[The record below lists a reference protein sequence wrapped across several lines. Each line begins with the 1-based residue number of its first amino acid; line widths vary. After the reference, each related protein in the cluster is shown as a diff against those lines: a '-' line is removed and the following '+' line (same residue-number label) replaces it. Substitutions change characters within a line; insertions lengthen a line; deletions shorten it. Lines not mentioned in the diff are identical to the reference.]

1 MSELLDLL
9 LSISV
14 LVVFGIAIFVSSLI
28 VTSFQIATNVNDSS
42 GNPIINQTL
51 LNTGSTVIGV
61 FDANFGFAII
71 GIGIFLFVTAFLVNS
86 HPVFLPLNIIV
97 YIILIFI
104 SGIFSNVFITF
115 AESSAIIGTAN
126 NFPTVIFVWR
136 NMPFILT
143 ILAGLNLIV
152 MFAKLRT
159 GGGEMI

>member
-9 LSISV
+9 LSISI

-86 HPVFLPLNIIV
+86 HPVSLPLNIIV

-115 AESSAIIGTAN
+115 AESSAII
-126 NFPTVIFVWR
+126 
-136 NMPFILT
+136 
-143 ILAGLNLIV
+143 
-152 MFAKLRT
+152 
-159 GGGEMI
+159 